1 MTVPTLTD
9 PILAA
14 LPHGFFTREGG
25 VSEGAFS
32 RLNCSLSGKDDA
44 AAVAENRAR
53 AAATLGFRAEALVGL
68 FQVHSPDVAV
78 LDEPWGIEARPRADA
93 VVTRRRGLVLGIVT
107 ADCAPVLFAD
117 AEAGVIGAAHAGWR
131 GALAGIVEA
140 TVAAM
145 ERLGARRGRI
155 AASVG
160 PCIRQPSYEVDDG
173 FRAQFLA
180 ADAGNARFFAAG
192 ARAGHA
198 QFDLAGYCAAALA
211 TAGVGAAS
219 VVPADTL
226 AEPARFFSYRRA
238 TLAGE
243 GPIGHQL
250 SAIGLPG

>member
-9 PILAA
+9 PALAA

-25 VSEGAFS
+25 VSEGAFA
-32 RLNCSLSGKDDA
+32 RLNCSLSGKDDPD
-44 AAVAENRAR
+44 AVAENRAR
-53 AAATLGFRAEALVGL
+53 AAGALGFRAGALVGL

-78 LDEPWGIEARPRADA
+78 LEEPWGSENRPRADA
-93 VVTRRRGLVLGIVT
+93 VVTRRRGVLLGIVT
-107 ADCAPVLFAD
+107 ADCAPILFAD

-131 GALAGIVEA
+131 GALAGIAAA

-145 ERLGARRGRI
+145 ERLGARRERI

-160 PCIRQPSYEVDDG
+160 PSIRQPSYEVDAA

-180 ADAGNARFFAAG
+180 ADPANARFFSAG
-192 ARAGHA
+192 MRPGHA

-211 TAGVGAAS
+211 AAGVGTIS

-238 TLAGE
+238 TLAQE

-250 SAIGLPG
+250 SAIGLP